1 MPKVSWL
8 CLLFDAV
15 EYSVSS
21 LDDYRLLVRLVTNT
35 AVLGDVVAENEPSE
49 GVTLA
54 VRLWLPITGGFH
66 EHVAEKFG

>member
-1 MPKVSWL
+1 MPKLSWL

-21 LDDYRLLVRLVTNT
+21 SSAYRLFARLVTKT
-35 AVLGDVVAENEPSE
+35 AVLGDVVAENELSE

-54 VRLWLPITGGFH
+54 VRL
-66 EHVAEKFG
+66 